1 MWRGRT
7 RCAAGMLVVCLGL
20 LVSPPASAQGLGGAG
35 TIQGT
40 VTDPTGGVMQAVAVT
55 ITNPVSGFTRTA
67 TTDAAGRYV
76 FNNLPPNPYHLAVT
90 AQGFQTLERD
100 VDVRT
105 GVPITMDLS
114 LALAGASSS
123 VEVVGHNE
131 DLLERSPTAH
141 TDVDQ
146 TLIAKLPIES
156 SAGGLNQVVT
166 LASPGVVA
174 DSNGFFHPVGDHAQ
188 TQFSIDNQP
197 ITDQQS
203 RLYSNQ
209 ISQDAVQSMEVI
221 TGVAPAEY
229 GDKSSLVV
237 HIVTKSGLDQAK
249 PTGSASFGYGS
260 FTSPT
265 GEVNIGGG
273 SHRLGNFISL
283 SGLRTDRFLDP
294 PELEALHDTRKQRLV
309 VRPIRLPSGDE
320 RYAAPQHSGGELGIR
335 RAQHVRQDPA
345 DATPEDRHLQ
355 HRAGLLACDRL
366 EHPVHGEW
374 VRSSRP
380 SDLHCPVPIPS
391 TTRPPPSARIAGSRI
406 SEPRRTSQ

>member
-1 MWRGRT
+1 
-7 RCAAGMLVVCLGL
+7 
-20 LVSPPASAQGLGGAG
+20 
-35 TIQGT
+35 
-40 VTDPTGGVMQAVAVT
+40 MQAVAVT

-105 GVPITMDLS
+105 GVPITVDLR

-203 RLYSNQ
+203 RC
-209 ISQDAVQSMEVI
+209 
-221 TGVAPAEY
+221 T
-229 GDKSSLVV
+229 
-237 HIVTKSGLDQAK
+237 
-249 PTGSASFGYGS
+249 
-260 FTSPT
+260 
-265 GEVNIGGG
+265 
-273 SHRLGNFISL
+273 
-283 SGLRTDRFLDP
+283 
-294 PELEALHDTRKQRLV
+294 
-309 VRPIRLPSGDE
+309 PIRS
-320 RYAAPQHSGGELGIR
+320 R
-335 RAQHVRQDPA
+335 R
-345 DATPEDRHLQ
+345 TPCSR
-355 HRAGLLACDRL
+355 
-366 EHPVHGEW
+366 W
-374 VRSSRP
+374 RSSRAWHP
-380 SDLHCPVPIPS
+380 PIWRQEQPGRAYRDQIG
-391 TTRPPPSARIAGSRI
+391 TRPGEADWQRVVRLRLVQESDGRGQHRRRFAPVRQLHLSVGIANR
-406 SEPRRTSQ
+406 PLP